1 MAGEESEELVVE
13 LDGQKW
19 IPKCKDDFVVCSD
32 IVSLAN
38 SSHLRAYGA
47 ALGVCWRGKTG
58 RPKASLAA
66 CGYNAGAFGGQV
78 VNELAARGIPMADIV
93 KAGIVCFEVV
103 AQGFLSS
110 EALKGASDF
119 SEAAGGDSSGR

>member
-1 MAGEESEELVVE
+1 MAEERLVE
-13 LDGQKW
+13 LEGQAWK
-19 IPKCKDDFVVCSD
+19 PEARDDFVVCSD
-32 IVSLAN
+32 IVNLYN
-38 SSHLRAYGA
+38 SSQLRAYGA

-66 CGYNAGAFGGQV
+66 LGFNVGAFGGEV
-78 VNELAARGIPMADIV
+78 VNELASRGVPMADIV

-110 EALKGASDF
+110 EAVKGAQDF
-119 SEAAGGDSSGR
+119 SKPAGGDSSGG